1 MKTIRSAVSRREAL
15 RGAVLI
21 GFGGLAGC
29 IGGTSAPAP
38 RKFYLSVPSEPPPGL
53 TPVDWS
59 LVVEPP
65 QTIPA
70 LNTNRI
76 AQAFGS
82 NEFDYYA
89 EGEWG
94 DRAPAMVQA
103 IVIRAFERSG
113 AIGVVA
119 NERQRLRPD
128 FMLNTSLAPFFAR
141 GALGEPPAA
150 LVGLDA
156 QLVQARGR
164 EIVGTRSFEASTQAE
179 SADLAAIVAAFDD
192 ATHQVLRELIPWTLT
207 TGNTAWSG
215 PTG

>member
-1 MKTIRSAVSRREAL
+1 MKTIRSGASRREAL

-21 GFGGLAGC
+21 GLGGLTGC
-29 IGGTSAPAP
+29 VGGSSPPPP

-103 IVIRAFERSG
+103 LIIRSFQTSG
-113 AIGVVA
+113 AIDVVA

-141 GALGEPPAA
+141 GALGEPPAV

-164 EIVGTRSFEASTQAE
+164 ETIGTRSFDASVQAA
-179 SADLAAIVAAFDD
+179 SADLTAIVAAFDD
-192 ATHQVLRELIPWTLT
+192 ATHQVLGELIPWTLT
-207 TGNTAWSG
+207 TGDTVWAG
-215 PTG
+215 PSS